1 MATLQGNLSC
11 GRSSMA
17 FLTSSSVTCVSPLVR
32 RLSWRTPRSKPLLV
46 VTQPARHKVNR
57 VPIFRMAEGSL
68 PGSFGFNSEMG
79 KRYTAKR
86 TGGQE
91 GASTKI
97 TCGSRELRKS
107 AIDGNSA
114 VWILRARNDESATD
128 LSPVSDR
135 TLQTRNDHSMS
146 DSSFRARK
154 NQQPRAPTDHWPLAT
169 DHYFSSRGSM
179 AMACS
184 PVRTTPLP
192 LRMINSL
199 PVRELPRTSTRRPSS
214 SPSNTSLDL
223 TTPRFSPV

>member
-1 MATLQGNLSC
+1 MATLQGDLSC

-128 LSPVSDR
+128 LPNSIHRFALGKTNSR
-135 TLQTRNDHSMS
+135 E
-146 DSSFRARK
+146 
-154 NQQPRAPTDHWPLAT
+154 QP
-169 DHYFSSRGSM
+169 
-179 AMACS
+179 
-184 PVRTTPLP
+184 
-192 LRMINSL
+192 
-199 PVRELPRTSTRRPSS
+199 
-214 SPSNTSLDL
+214 L
-223 TTPRFSPV
+223 TTHRSPIPISPPADQWRWPV